1 MLAVEN
7 LCKTHPHR
15 AVPVLDGVDLRVPP
29 ATICGVVGPAGSGK
43 TSLLRCLAGLD
54 ATDSGRVTVSGRPVA
69 LRRGGRRRT
78 ARRPVGFVPE
88 SEALLHECTVAGNVA
103 RPFELAGF
111 DRVARQVRV
120 AELLELTGL
129 RAESHASLFQLRP
142 EQLRR
147 LQVAQVLAAGASVLV
162 LDDADEHV
170 GSGGGG
176 ALATVLDRV
185 RGELGLTVVLAT
197 DDSEVVR
204 RLCDD
209 VVVLD
214 GGRVLESGPVLELL
228 GRRRSRTAELLL
240 DPVAGPVVAGP
251 PHSGLPGDACL
262 VDVVLVGYAAVGSL
276 LPLAVSRFGIA
287 MTYLGGGVVP
297 VAGTLVGRFRV
308 SISGAGTGR
317 ALDWLASQ
325 RCAVWEVEDPAM
337 AA

>member
-15 AVPVLDGVDLRVPP
+15 AEPALDGVELRARP
-29 ATICGVVGPAGSGK
+29 ATICGVFGPAGSGK

-54 ATDSGRVTVSGRPVA
+54 VADSGRVTVSGRPVA
-69 LRRGGRRRT
+69 LRRGRRRG

-88 SEALLHECTVAGNVA
+88 SDALLHECTVAGNIA

-147 LQVAQVLAAGASVLV
+147 LQVAQALAAGASVLV
-162 LDDADEHV
+162 LDDVDEHV

-228 GRRRSRTAELLL
+228 ARRRSRTAELLL
-240 DPVAGPVVAGP
+240 DPVAAPAVAGP
-251 PHSGLPGDACL
+251 LRAGLPGDACL

-287 MTYLGGGVVP
+287 MTYLSGGVVP

-308 SISGAGTGR
+308 SIAGHGTGR

-325 RCAVWEVEDPAM
+325 RCAVWEVEDPTM